1 MLYISSIKKD
11 CTVDIHPKYW
21 KESTW
26 KNNFRNIIQ
35 GHMTKATHTYC
46 CMLLKYVAEIVL
58 ENLEKKSVLKSQLW
72 LSQLWLEDVSF
83 KK

>member
-26 KNNFRNIIQ
+26 RNKFRNIIQ
-35 GHMTKATHTYC
+35 GHMTKATHTYY

-72 LSQLWLEDVSF
+72 LSQLWL
-83 KK
+83 